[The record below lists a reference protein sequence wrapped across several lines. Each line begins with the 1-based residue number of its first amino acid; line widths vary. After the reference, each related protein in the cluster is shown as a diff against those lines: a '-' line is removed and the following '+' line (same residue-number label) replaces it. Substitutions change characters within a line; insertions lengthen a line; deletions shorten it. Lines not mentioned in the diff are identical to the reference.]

1 MCQAGLKVEIRAFPE
16 IFFVDVKQKIKHIKI
31 TTATSLE
38 YRYIS
43 GSIQTVYI
51 NTQAIQLHI
60 YKRIIMMRRGY
71 ALSMLLGASVAYAFA
86 PPSHQPQRPPKIVQH
101 SAARLYMNSNDNS
114 VSDDDSNAL
123 NKWSRYA
130 ILSLNH
136 KLMICF
142 FYVLTHTT
150 SNFLR
155 F

>member
-1 MCQAGLKVEIRAFPE
+1 
-16 IFFVDVKQKIKHIKI
+16 
-31 TTATSLE
+31 
-38 YRYIS
+38 
-43 GSIQTVYI
+43 
-51 NTQAIQLHI
+51 
-60 YKRIIMMRRGY
+60 MMRRGY

-130 ILSLNH
+130 ILPLNH

>member
-16 IFFVDVKQKIKHIKI
+16 IFFVDVKQKK
-31 TTATSLE
+31 TNTSRVPVHLWF
-38 YRYIS
+38 
-43 GSIQTVYI
+43 
-51 NTQAIQLHI
+51 HPDCI
-60 YKRIIMMRRGY
+60 YKHTSNTGTQRIIMMRRGY

-101 SAARLYMNSNDNS
+101 GAARLYMNSNDNS

-130 ILSLNH
+130 ILPLNH